1 MLPDPFDVPAAW
13 YGRDISKKQKLWSYE
28 FNLNEIGELENASKA
43 FYDAGLPLGLIT
55 SDNFP
60 LPNLGEVVKRV
71 QKELRDGIGFTLFRG
86 LPVDRYDQKMLATMF
101 CGIGSHI
108 GLARSQN
115 AAGHLLGHVRNIGA
129 DLSDPRTRVYQTTA
143 RQHFH
148 TDSTDVVGLL
158 CINKAKSGGTSL
170 LASSVTLF
178 NEIVKRRPDLAEEL
192 FNPLARDRRGEIP
205 VGQMPFYSVPVYNL
219 LDGYLTCFYHREYID
234 SAQRYDDAPRVTAFQ
249 KEAIDFFD
257 EVVNEPGMYLS
268 MSLEPGDMQFVY
280 NHHLLHDRTEFED
293 WPEPERRRHLM
304 RLWLCL
310 PEDRPL
316 PDSFAQ
322 RYGSVKVGYRG
333 GVVTKETV
341 LHAPIDA

>member
-1 MLPDPFDVPAAW
+1 MFYDLPAAW
-13 YGRDISKKQKLWSYE
+13 YGKDIIEKSELWLHELTS
-28 FNLNEIGELENASKA
+28 NEINELENAAKTFSKS
-43 FYDAGLPLGLIT
+43 DLPLGYI
-55 SDNFP
+55 SKDNFP
-60 LPNLGEVVKRV
+60 LQNFGEVVKTV

-86 LPVDRYDQKMLATMF
+86 LTTSRYDQKTLATIF
-101 CGIGSHI
+101 CGVGSHI
-108 GLARSQN
+108 GAARSQN

-158 CINKAKSGGTSL
+158 CINQAKLGGTSL
-170 LASSVTLF
+170 LASSVTLY
-178 NEIVKRRPDLAEEL
+178 NEITRRRPDLAEEL
-192 FNPLARDRRGEIP
+192 MKPLARDRRGEVPI
-205 VGQMPFYSVPVYNL
+205 GQLPFYSIPVYNL
-219 LDGYLTCFYHREYID
+219 LGGFLTCFYHREYID
-234 SAQRYDDAPRVTAFQ
+234 SAQLYDDAPRISNAQ

-268 MSLEPGDMQFVY
+268 MDLEPGDMQFVY

-316 PDSFAQ
+316 PESFAQ
-322 RYGSVKVGYRG
+322 RYGSITVGDRG

>member
-1 MLPDPFDVPAAW
+1 MLPNHIDIPAAW
-13 YGRDISKKQKLWSYE
+13 YGRDISEKPELWIYE
-28 FNLNEIGELENASKA
+28 FSPNEINELENAVKA
-43 FYDAGLPLGLIT
+43 FTKTDLPLGLIS

-60 LPNLGEVVKRV
+60 LQNFGEVVKRV
-71 QKELRDGIGFTLFRG
+71 RRELRDGIGFTLFRG
-86 LPVDRYDQKMLATMF
+86 LPVDRYDQRALATMF
-101 CGIGSHI
+101 CGVGSHI

-129 DLSDPRTRVYQTTA
+129 DLSVPSTRVYQTNA

-158 CINKAKSGGTSL
+158 CINQAKSGGTSL
-170 LASSVTLF
+170 LASSVTLY
-178 NEIVKRRPDLAEEL
+178 NEISKRRPNLAEEL
-192 FNPLARDRRGEIP
+192 LKPLARDRRGEIP

-219 LDGYLTCFYHREYID
+219 LDGHLTCFYHREYID
-234 SAQRYDDAPRVTAFQ
+234 SAQRYDDAPRISDAQ

-257 EVVNEPGMYLS
+257 EVVNEPDIYLS
-268 MSLEPGDMQFVY
+268 MDLEPGDMQFVY

-310 PEDRPL
+310 PEDRRL
-316 PDSFAQ
+316 PESFAQ
-322 RYGSVKVGYRG
+322 RYGSVKVGDRG
-333 GVVTKETV
+333 GVVTNETV